1 MKLSKKLMALLVA
14 GTMSVSAF
22 ALAACDN
29 LPGDNGGKPGDNTGD
44 NGNNGGDSGNN
55 GGDSGNNGGNGGTV
69 TEQDKL
75 INSLKEISFSG
86 IDASINLS
94 EDYVGQNY
102 FHKMTA
108 NQSVKVDLKSGNA
121 DIKINETE
129 ESTNDGQTHKSADDT
144 NLYIRNWN
152 LLSEEYAYDEATG
165 SSKATGNLLYGGNLK
180 DMAADLEL
188 PEGVDLSQI
197 IGEKNLVDFA
207 VENSPAAL
215 GETLS
220 IVTAIA
226 NAADA
231 VTVTDTKATVNIN
244 LMAYNMAS
252 DIKNLVNGVTVTT
265 TVNDILSSNYLK
277 KYLMV
282 FTEMIPV
289 ETVQQGLASLKDVN
303 VADIIEGIN
312 ASQGGQV
319 PEEVLAVFEKMDLSK
334 VAAITPDANSTT
346 YDYILKILGSE
357 ELCTLL
363 KTTIVDLMGA
373 GAPAALAA
381 DGAAPAGP
389 DIEAIMGEIDKLT
402 SLTAIPVSFVG
413 LCMGMSAEQLT
424 EILDGAKQMVAT
436 VADTYVSKD
445 SFTLPLGGEGHQGS
459 PDYDGSNGEEGGSSS
474 SDSYTV
480 EYSVTVSDAKIEYTL
495 ASGKVTGI
503 GASAKYASKS
513 DYKFEDAS
521 KNYVKTDNGSVSASV
536 NFVTDLTFENIDSK
550 KVVKYETGYEDAKL
564 CKQDGTSEDLI
575 ETDYTVKA
583 YTDGSSEIDH
593 VEVYDKSGNCLNVD
607 EQTVIIEGIEYQIAV
622 HNFMGQYMVAL
633 INLNEGNYD
642 YAAEFTFYAKAYEN
656 TVGGIVK
663 GSAWTEVTAD

>member
-55 GGDSGNNGGNGGTV
+55 GGNGGNGGTV

-102 FHKMTA
+102 SHKMTA

-129 ESTNDGQTHKSADDT
+129 ESTNDGQTHKSADDI
-144 NLYIRNWN
+144 NFYIRNWN

-188 PEGVDLSQI
+188 PEGVDLI

-207 VENSPAAL
+207 VENSPAVL

-303 VADIIEGIN
+303 LGELFAGIN
-312 ASQGGQV
+312 ASQGGQI
-319 PEEVLAVFEKMDLSK
+319 PEEVIAVLSEVDLSK
-334 VAAITPDANSTT
+334 VAAIKPDANSTT

-363 KTTIVDLMGA
+363 KTTIADLMGA

-381 DGAAPAGP
+381 DDATPAGP
-389 DIEAIMGEIDKLT
+389 DMEAIMGEIDKIT

-413 LCMGMSAEQLT
+413 LCMGLSAEQLT

-495 ASGKVTGI
+495 ASGKVTGLS
-503 GASAKYASKS
+503 ASAKYNAKS
-513 DYKFEDAS
+513 DYKYEDAS
-521 KNYVKTDNGSVSASV
+521 KDHVETETGSVDTSIKFA
-536 NFVTDLTFENIDSK
+536 TDLTFENIDSK
-550 KVVKYETGYEDAKL
+550 KVFESRTSGVLQKTEGTKPVATTNVVYYDTISNDLVVKTDKGVVLGSTQIPVSAYGDNGYYREYEGK
-564 CKQDGTSEDLI
+564 
-575 ETDYTVKA
+575 
-583 YTDGSSEIDH
+583 
-593 VEVYDKSGNCLNVD
+593 
-607 EQTVIIEGIEYQIAV
+607 EYR
-622 HNFMGQYMVAL
+622 VAL
-633 INLNEGNYD
+633 YSVMDSYQLMVVD
-642 YAAEFTFYAKAYEN
+642 VAAEKAVYSATLSSAMYEN
-656 TVGGIVK
+656 TVGGLVK
-663 GSAWTEVTAD
+663 GEAWTEVKA